1 MGKLVKLAFRGELD
15 LGYEVELVE
24 IREDSQGGT
33 ILAGGKIAKLPP
45 ATKVYQ
51 DYLAWQQIYE
61 LLTPLVRGLRKVKS
75 QPVPTDISVSA
86 CQRAAARLRKSFNS
100 WLDDRDFLLSIHMAL
115 RTEAKR
121 HENVRMI
128 IQTEDYK
135 LWQLPWSTWNFFEDY
150 SKAEIT
156 FSPPE
161 MKESEKPLL
170 TPKRKQVRIL
180 AVCGNDDSIDYH
192 PDQEILKRLHSV
204 GAEPEFLQK
213 PTPTQVRDNLREKQW
228 DILFFAGHSKS
239 EKNLQTGQ
247 FYLNIDDILTPESL
261 EHTLKIAI
269 KNGLK
274 IALLNSCDGLGLA
287 RKMVEEFG
295 VPIVIAMRAP
305 VPNQFA
311 QEFLEFFMLE
321 YAKNQQPLCLA
332 VRKARERLAEEWR
345 DKLPCVD
352 WLPVICQ
359 NPAIKPPLWSDLYR
373 PISAVQV
380 GAASLLSTSLIVAMR
395 FLGWLQPM
403 ELTAFDH
410 LMRMRPQE
418 RPDERIL
425 IVEITDKDYEKYNH
439 PLNDRTTV
447 RLLDKLMEYQPA
459 AIGLDL
465 YRRQKYEPGHKEFSE
480 HLRKNDRLFTICRAG
495 NPEAT
500 KDQDNQ
506 VGIGPP
512 PDSPPDNVG
521 FSDFPLDP
529 DGILRRHLLHISKQ
543 KPCPTNV
550 QNIAFSVKLAVQY
563 FKTIKGIEAD
573 FDGDNLKL
581 SNTVF
586 TRLRKHQGFYHKID
600 DRGRY
605 ILLNYRS
612 PQTPSEKV
620 SLTKI
625 LEEGIAP
632 DLVKDRII
640 LIGGTFDNA
649 GDKKLTPYGTAPN
662 QGIPGVLIHAHMVS
676 QMISAALGE
685 RPLLWF
691 WPIWGDIS
699 WIGFWSLAGGFIVW
713 GWQKSLHQSMA
724 LATALSALTGI
735 CFVVLVTKAGC
746 LPLVPSALA
755 IVVTSR
761 ILLVYT
767 TSKTDSFSQFKT
779 RFTSQGAKS

>member
-24 IREDSQGGT
+24 IREDSQGGST
-33 ILAGGKIAKLPP
+33 LAAGKIAKLPP
-45 ATKVYQ
+45 ARQVYQ

-61 LLTPLVRGLRKVKS
+61 LLAPLSRGLRKAKS
-75 QPVPTDISVSA
+75 QQVPTEISVSA
-86 CQRAAARLRKSFNS
+86 CQRAATRLRESFNT
-100 WLDDRDFLLSIHMAL
+100 WLHEHDFLVGIHMAL
-115 RTEAKR
+115 RTEVKR
-121 HENVRMI
+121 YENARMI

-170 TPKRKQVRIL
+170 TAKRKQVRIL
-180 AVCGNDDSIDYH
+180 AVCGNDDSIDYQ

-204 GAEPEFLQK
+204 GAEPEFMQK
-213 PTPTQVRDNLREKQW
+213 PTPTQVRDSLREKRW

-239 EKNLQTGQ
+239 EENLQTGQ
-247 FYLNIDDILTPESL
+247 LYLNIDDILTPENL

-345 DKLPCVD
+345 NKLPDVD

-373 PISAVQV
+373 PVSATQV
-380 GAASLLSTSLIVAMR
+380 GAASLLATSLIVAMR

-403 ELTAFDH
+403 ELAAYDH

-439 PLNDRTTV
+439 PLNDQTTV
-447 RLLDKLMEYQPA
+447 RLLDKLMEYHPA

-480 HLRKNDRLFTICRAG
+480 HIRKNDRLFTICRAG

-500 KDQDNQ
+500 KDRDNQ
-506 VGIGPP
+506 VGIAPP
-512 PDSPPDNVG
+512 PASPSKNVG
-521 FSDFPLDP
+521 FSDFVLDP
-529 DGILRRHLLHISKQ
+529 DGILRRHLLNMSTQ
-543 KPCPTNV
+543 DPCPTK
-550 QNIAFSVKLAVQY
+550 IAFSVQLAVRY
-563 FKTIKGIEAD
+563 LKEIKKIQAV
-573 FDGDNLKL
+573 FDRNDDLKL
-581 SNTVF
+581 KTTVF
-586 TRLRKHQGFYHKID
+586 TRLKKHQGFYHKID
-600 DRGRY
+600 DRGRQ
-605 ILLNYRS
+605 IFLNYRS

-632 DLVKDRII
+632 ELVKDRII

-691 WPIWGDIS
+691 WPIWGDIA
-699 WIGFWSLAGGFIVW
+699 WIGFWSVAGGFIVW
-713 GWQKSLHQSMA
+713 GWQKSLHQSIA
-724 LATALSALTGI
+724 LATTLSALYGI

-746 LPLVPSALA
+746 LPLIPSALA

-767 TSKTDSFSQFKT
+767 TSKTVSFSRLTT
-779 RFTSQGAKS
+779 RFTSQGAKP